1 MEDIFYKVLWV
12 EDDQSIV
19 QGYQIR
25 AEEKNLDLEVATNW
39 EEAKEKLLI
48 NFNEYSAI
56 ILDAQCRIKKS
67 SGAPSH
73 LFLGEVSDS
82 LSRIC
87 GEKRKYIPWYVLSAG
102 TMEKFD
108 VILELI
114 NNEERQ
120 SFNEQWGPLL
130 YNKTDKRIV
139 YGREMDDVDVL
150 FDNINR
156 VASNIGI
163 NTVLF
168 RHADVFKYLGEGKII
183 EHPQAKRYILKMLS
197 ALYYPEENINFEYE
211 GNPLRKVIEYLFRSA
226 NKYGLLPDVCFDT
239 KGGVNLTNSS
249 KFMAGLDADAYEGT
263 NKYQI
268 RYGVAGKDSIFDKEI
283 SNFVKGILDFSNSNS
298 HTTDNEPYI
307 IEDDKKEM
315 FFAYLLQLCHVIKWF
330 GRYVESHSDVEY
342 NKSLFRKIETD
353 NTIDNKSQYEGKVF
367 LPEKDD
373 EGYWH
378 CGECWVVIP
387 YGQSGTMMKLRNIS
401 PNTNPKT
408 KSKYP
413 YFAKYDKVNA

>member
-1 MEDIFYKVLWV
+1 MEEIFYKVLWV

-25 AEEKNLDLEVATNW
+25 AEEKNLDLDVVANW
-39 EEAKEKLLI
+39 EEAEEKLLM
-48 NFNEYSAI
+48 NFNEYTAV
-56 ILDAQCRIKKS
+56 ILDAQCRTKKS

-73 LFLGEVSDS
+73 LFLGAASDR

-102 TMEKFD
+102 TMESFD
-108 VILELI
+108 VILSVI

-120 SFNEQWGPLL
+120 SFNSLWGPLL
-130 YNKTDKRIV
+130 YNKLGKRIV
-139 YGREMDDVDVL
+139 DGKEVDDVDVL

-183 EHPQAKRYILKMLS
+183 EHQQAKRYILKMLS
-197 ALYYPEENINFEYE
+197 ALYYPEENTNFEYE
-211 GNPLRKVIEYLFRSA
+211 GNPLRKVIEYLFRAA

-239 KGGVNLTNSS
+239 KGGVNLANSS
-249 KFMAGLDADAYEGT
+249 KYMAGLDADAYEGV

-268 RYGVAGKDSIFDKEI
+268 KCKENIFDKDVSMFI
-283 SNFVKGILDFSNSNS
+283 KNILDFSNANS
-298 HTTDNEPYI
+298 HTKDNEPYI

-330 GRYVESHSDVEY
+330 GRYVETHNDIEY
-342 NKSLFRKIETD
+342 NKSLFIKIETTNTD
-353 NTIDNKSQYEGKVF
+353 NTTGNKSKYEGKTF
-367 LPEKDD
+367 IPEKD
-373 EGYWH
+373 EGGIWH
-378 CGECWVVIP
+378 CGECLVQITNW
-387 YGQSGTMMKLRNIS
+387 QSGTMMKLKDIS
-401 PNTNPKT
+401 INTNPKT
-408 KSKYP
+408 NSKYP
-413 YFAKYDKVNA
+413 YFARYDKVVS